1 MVNKGQSW
9 DAIPTVTTRAHC
21 NERVLSAPPLKAP
34 HCSILSNLCQQGHL
48 RKPEPSLP
56 HNLSSSLLTELTLSP
71 VRSLD
76 PSSNIW
82 KQVRSANSR
91 PRPPAPGTV
100 NINGERLSRW
110 TEGHLPG
117 NDTQQKGTQ
126 CWRPVQSLAAGRPS
140 PSGGSRTATSF
151 YTDHH
156 VLLTHSTADT
166 HVGCRLLQPVT
177 SQRVIQVD
185 QKVVETQKPGA
196 QRPAADV
203 LRAEGTS
210 SGRSSQ
216 PPALQPGAQLQRW
229 TRHSRRLKKLPWA
242 ISDVSLTGCKPCL
255 PPARS
260 SLRRPWEPGQWEPG
274 PVAYLAGGGTRT
286 PIHSLTH
293 T

>member
-21 NERVLSAPPLKAP
+21 NGRVLSAPPLKAP
-34 HCSILSNLCQQGHL
+34 HCPILSNLCQQGHL

-71 VRSLD
+71 VS
-76 PSSNIW
+76 
-82 KQVRSANSR
+82 
-91 PRPPAPGTV
+91 
-100 NINGERLSRW
+100 
-110 TEGHLPG
+110 
-117 NDTQQKGTQ
+117 
-126 CWRPVQSLAAGRPS
+126 PS
-140 PSGGSRTATSF
+140 PPRYQPEISTAPSPAGF
-151 YTDHH
+151 FPKAQSSHH
-156 VLLTHSTADT
+156 VPPPSTPACHLLPL
-166 HVGCRLLQPVT
+166 G
-177 SQRVIQVD
+177 QRVIQVD